1 MANPDLSFI
10 ESLNRSYETD
20 LSPVLFNLVLKYS
33 FKIFGYTPEI
43 GRYISVISGCLG
55 VYFLSLICYQISK
68 HKTLNLVLFLS
79 FLNIYLITYSAETRA
94 YSTIFLIC
102 AINLFLFFK
111 LIKKEIL
118 NKKFYIIFFLISV
131 LTLLIH
137 PFTMLIFGSQLI
149 FLLAKDIKNKK
160 LNYKIYIYYFA
171 FFFLYILFG
180 YENLK
185 IALNFKPPEFF
196 ISQPNLK
203 FFIDFYFA
211 KFFGSKIMG
220 AIYLSLLIYL
230 IFYNF
235 KKIVKNKYYLFL
247 LILLLVSFFIPIIYG
262 LIFNPILKDRYII
275 FVLIPILVLITNL
288 IYEIENKKI
297 RVFLL
302 YLVLVSTITNHY
314 FEIYNKDVTK
324 PNYKEIFNKI
334 DYNKSKNLAVIAM
347 DKIHPYMTDV
357 KGIDFNKE
365 RNIVENYL
373 FNLDPIKNNF
383 SLVNQNNLKEN
394 VNKLWLIC
402 QKPMVDDCE
411 KNIRIKKDFEVIEK
425 KNSYKI
431 ETYLLRKK
439 SSFKK

>member
-1 MANPDLSFI
+1 M
-10 ESLNRSYETD
+10 NRSYETD
-20 LSPVLFNLVLKYS
+20 LSPVLFNLFLKYN
-33 FKIFGYTPEI
+33 FIIFGYTPEI

-79 FLNIYLITYSAETRA
+79 FLNIYLINYSAETRA

-111 LIKKEIL
+111 LIKKKL
-118 NKKFYIIFFLISV
+118 KSTKFYVIFFLISV
-131 LTLLIH
+131 FTLLFH
-137 PFTMLIFGSQLI
+137 PFTMLIFGSQVI
-149 FLLAKDIKNKK
+149 FLLAKDIKSRK
-160 LNYKIYIYYFA
+160 LNHKIYIYYFA
-171 FFFLYILFG
+171 IFFLYISIG

-185 IALNFKPPEFF
+185 IAINYKPPEFF

-203 FFIDFYFA
+203 FFLDFYFA

-220 AIYLSLLIYL
+220 FIYLSLLIYL
-230 IFYNF
+230 ISYNF
-235 KKIVKNKYYLFL
+235 KKVVKNKYYLFL
-247 LILLLVSFFIPIIYG
+247 LLLLLVSFFVPIIYG

-275 FVLIPILVLITNL
+275 FVLIPIIVLITNL
-288 IYEIENKKI
+288 IYEVENKKI
-297 RVFLL
+297 RFFLF

-324 PNYKEIFNKI
+324 PNYKEILNKI
-334 DYNKSKNLAVIAM
+334 DYNKSKNLAVIAI
-347 DKIHPYMTDV
+347 DKIHPFMTDV
-357 KGIDFNKE
+357 KGIDPNRE

-373 FNLDPIKNNF
+373 FNFNYIKNNF
-383 SLVNQNNLKEN
+383 SLVNQNNLNEN

-411 KNIRIKKDFEVIEK
+411 KNVRIKKDFKIIEK
-425 KNSYKI
+425 IYSYKI
-431 ETYLLRKK
+431 EAYLLRKK